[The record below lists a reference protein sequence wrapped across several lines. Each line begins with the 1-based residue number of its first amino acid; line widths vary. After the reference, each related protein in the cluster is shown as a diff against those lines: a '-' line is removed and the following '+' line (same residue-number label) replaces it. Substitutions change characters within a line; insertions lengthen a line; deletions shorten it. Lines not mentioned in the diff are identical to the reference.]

1 MNDFC
6 FLSDNL
12 IGRLSTVDLGEIFEN
27 GIDSEAIVTNNT
39 CMNIQ
44 QYREQQRHLRIQRS
58 DSISLLIA
66 RIFRGESVS
75 SRDNSHIWNLR
86 NQIAA
91 EVEPIVA
98 ARQRAWM
105 NSFESTAS

>member
-1 MNDFC
+1 MT
-6 FLSDNL
+6 
-12 IGRLSTVDLGEIFEN
+12 ITE
-27 GIDSEAIVTNNT
+27 
-39 CMNIQ
+39 
-44 QYREQQRHLRIQRS
+44 YREQQRQLRIQQN
-58 DSISLLIA
+58 DGIGLLIA

-86 NQIAA
+86 NQIAS
-91 EVEPIVA
+91 EVEPIVM